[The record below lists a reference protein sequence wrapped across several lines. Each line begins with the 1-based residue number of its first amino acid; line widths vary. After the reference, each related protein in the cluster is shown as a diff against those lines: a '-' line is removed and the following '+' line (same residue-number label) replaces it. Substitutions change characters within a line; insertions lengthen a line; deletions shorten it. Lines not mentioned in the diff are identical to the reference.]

1 MFEEF
6 YDNLKNLLPSQKNM
20 FVNLMVLMFNKI
32 CVKSIAKDER
42 SKGFNS
48 EWKLYFS
55 LNKYFLFYLI
65 KNTLWKHIKLLR
77 KRFPHSNNKVYTWM
91 VDVLNPLKENGQNES
106 QKRRYSSSQQRQ
118 KRYGKGEQ
126 VVGKTKDESF
136 RILLRSRT
144 ASLV

>member
-65 KNTLWKHIKLLR
+65 KNTL
-77 KRFPHSNNKVYTWM
+77 
-91 VDVLNPLKENGQNES
+91 
-106 QKRRYSSSQQRQ
+106 
-118 KRYGKGEQ
+118 
-126 VVGKTKDESF
+126 
-136 RILLRSRT
+136 
-144 ASLV
+144 